1 MPDLRI
7 DEVAKELIAAVTE
20 GRLFPGREAVACAS
34 GSYSVH
40 VLFPNGQR
48 IVLIHMDSC
57 VRANVAAEIMER
69 VQEATQVL

>member
-40 VLFPNGQR
+40 VLFPNGQ
-48 IVLIHMDSC
+48 C
-57 VRANVAAEIMER
+57 
-69 VQEATQVL
+69 